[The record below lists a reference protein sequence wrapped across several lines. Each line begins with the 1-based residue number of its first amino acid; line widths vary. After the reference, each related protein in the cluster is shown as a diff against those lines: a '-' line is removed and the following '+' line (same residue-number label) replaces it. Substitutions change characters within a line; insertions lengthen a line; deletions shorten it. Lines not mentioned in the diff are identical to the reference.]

1 MSVHKPISVL
11 ADEGVKVARAVPV
24 KAAPQRAERA
34 WELPPVLHWTFAGS
48 FGLYLLI
55 MGSAAADPK
64 LTVPFAV
71 FFVTIG
77 MFFAVPAIIGRTMPR
92 QEGRF
97 QSWAQFKRE
106 KLATYSGDL
115 SGKAVVVQMMT
126 LPAVIL
132 GWALFIKCYW
142 AFLGH

>member
-11 ADEGVKVARAVPV
+11 ADEGVKVARAVPA
-24 KAAPQRAERA
+24 KAVPQRAERA
-34 WELPPVLHWTFAGS
+34 WELPPALHWAFAGS
-48 FGLYLLI
+48 FGVYLLI

-64 LTVPFAV
+64 LMVPFAV

-77 MFFAVPAIIGRTMPR
+77 MFFAVPAVIGRTMPR

-115 SGKAVVVQMMT
+115 SGKAVIVQMMT
-126 LPAVIL
+126 LPVVIL

-142 AFLGH
+142 AFLGQ